1 MWERRLVTVV
11 GTAAKHILVSALRGL
26 RTIVVTGIVVAV
38 VVVIITEVVGAY
50 LTKSFPPTGATHLAA
65 AALAIAFGWAA
76 AVTVAIGEIFIASIK
91 VIELLIEE
99 AEKAEKKAVEE
110 IGVLSRKAEEEAVR
124 LGHTAARDAGAVGHS
139 ALSDA
144 GALGHLVSGAVGGVV
159 GGVEHGAEG
168 LASHIPG
175 HHHNENAPQS

>member
-11 GTAAKHILVSALRGL
+11 GTAAKHILVSAL

-99 AEKAEKKAVEE
+99 AEKAEKK
-110 IGVLSRKAEEEAVR
+110 
-124 LGHTAARDAGAVGHS
+124 
-139 ALSDA
+139 
-144 GALGHLVSGAVGGVV
+144 
-159 GGVEHGAEG
+159 
-168 LASHIPG
+168 
-175 HHHNENAPQS
+175 

>member
-50 LTKSFPPTGATHLAA
+50 LTKSFPPTAATHLA

-110 IGVLSRKAEEEAVR
+110 IGV
-124 LGHTAARDAGAVGHS
+124 
-139 ALSDA
+139 
-144 GALGHLVSGAVGGVV
+144 
-159 GGVEHGAEG
+159 
-168 LASHIPG
+168 
-175 HHHNENAPQS
+175 